1 MYKRWLQVA
10 KGTGASTVACL
21 MILQQRKHVMG
32 IALEDYGVAIA
43 VILKNISVG
52 CLKIR
57 AGIIERHNFYYPRKR
72 NYNNEEATQK
82 EEA

>member
-1 MYKRWLQVA
+1 
-10 KGTGASTVACL
+10 
-21 MILQQRKHVMG
+21 
-32 IALEDYGVAIA
+32 VAIA
-43 VILKNISVG
+43 VVLKKIYISVG

-57 AGIIERHNFYYPRKR
+57 AGIIKRHNFYPRKR